1 MILVNKPTPE
11 KLASLFC
18 LAVKDEEKRF
28 VTFHQ
33 FCVES
38 LERGDSSLM
47 CGEELL
53 LLYIF

>member
-1 MILVNKPTPE
+1 MDIQQTPV
-11 KLASLFC
+11 KNLPAYFVSLSGT
-18 LAVKDEEKRF
+18 KKKRF
-28 VTFHQ
+28 ETFYQ